1 MQQYSVEV
9 KREQMEEFENYLYE
23 RENAEATVKKYL
35 SDITDCRQSPEHS
48 LGTFL

>member
-35 SDITDCRQSPEHS
+35 SDIIFDFTLRRYIFP
-48 LGTFL
+48 FI